1 MVAATPGA
9 GLPPAHAGVAAGPV
23 IRQDADY
30 FGRTVNVAARLA
42 GRAEAGQTLVN
53 DEVVRAAAGD
63 GLRFSDLGPVQLKGI
78 PQPVRAFQALPELDP
93 S

>member
-1 MVAATPGA
+1 
-9 GLPPAHAGVAAGPV
+9 VAAGPV

-63 GLRFSDLGPVQLKGI
+63 GPRFSDLGLVELKGI